1 MVSLGFAEA
10 KSDRSL
16 FIYRRGGDTVWPLL
30 YVDDIVLTASSI
42 AILQRTISA
51 LQRELTMK
59 DLGQLHYFLGIAV
72 EHRPH
77 DMFLQQ
83 RMYTLELLERAG
95 MLDCKPCST
104 PVDTQAKVS
113 SAGAP
118 VSDPA
123 VYWSLAG
130 AL

>member
-1 MVSLGFAEA
+1 
-10 KSDRSL
+10 
-16 FIYRRGGDTVWPLL
+16 
-30 YVDDIVLTASSI
+30 
-42 AILQRTISA
+42 
-51 LQRELTMK
+51 MK

-95 MLDCKPCST
+95 MLDSKPCST
-104 PVDTQAKVS
+104 PVDTQANVS

-118 VSDPA
+118 VSDPT